1 MNPEDFEIK
10 KPKTGKE
17 ISSKDF
23 DELQEKKSK
32 EMRERFKN
40 SKGGVLFEQIGG

>member
-10 KPKTGKE
+10 KPKKGKE

-40 SKGGVLFEQIGG
+40 GRSGGIFIQND